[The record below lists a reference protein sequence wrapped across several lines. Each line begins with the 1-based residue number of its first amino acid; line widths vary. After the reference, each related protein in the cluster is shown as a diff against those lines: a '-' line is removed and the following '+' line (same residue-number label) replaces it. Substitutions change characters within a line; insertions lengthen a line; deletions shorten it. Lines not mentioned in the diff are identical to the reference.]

1 MDHKMDKEEGEEMAR
16 GKINPRESMKYVTP
30 LPKIPKEIMAVSADK
45 DSKKPSSGKMDSMNQ
60 KMGLQIIQE
69 KHLNKEEGTV
79 DSMETKTI
87 LLDHDSW
94 QTLMKGLKVEEGT
107 GHSMEPKTISLDH
120 DLKKTLMQ
128 KGKQL
133 AVNWTQ

>member
-1 MDHKMDKEEGEEMAR
+1 MMFKIFQDKCR
-16 GKINPRESMKYVTP
+16 NKSQFLREAIKSIDWN
-30 LPKIPKEIMAVSADK
+30 L
-45 DSKKPSSGKMDSMNQ
+45 SMNQ
-60 KMGLQIIQE
+60 KMGLQIVDQK
-69 KHLNKEEGTV
+69 KHLKKEKGTV

-107 GHSMEPKTISLDH
+107 GDSMEPKTISIDH

-133 AVNWTQ
+133 AVKWTQ